1 MVELWNKMRLNSK
14 IENRTH
20 LCTMNHGTRLQ
31 CINIFRRSV
40 MKKRFYI
47 PAYGGCSHQDD
58 IMWDIQVQI
67 C

>member
-1 MVELWNKMRLNSK
+1 
-14 IENRTH
+14 
-20 LCTMNHGTRLQ
+20 LQ

-67 C
+67 MLNSIILKHK